1 MHYKPVAARH
11 SIKCPAR
18 PNSLMETIVT
28 MIDAFADVR
37 GQNATFWIREI
48 NAGAYQIMIEPS
60 SLAPMLRVGSPFG
73 AAEEARAWI
82 DNESASWFERFR
94 RGM

>member
-1 MHYKPVAARH
+1 MP
-11 SIKCPAR
+11 SPT
-18 PNSLMETIVT
+18 NSLMETIVT

-48 NAGAYQIMIEPS
+48 NAGAYQIMIEPN

-73 AAEEARAWI
+73 AAAEARAWI
-82 DNESASWFERFR
+82 DNESASWLERFR